1 MEFLKKNP
9 KIFQWLFLLI
19 VFFALCFA
27 IEVPET
33 YKFIRGQAEF
43 VKDPNQ
49 STFVFAGKEVRYYAF
64 DVFWR
69 LPPLL
74 GWLPIWINDS
84 LVFLMNDWMPIE
96 FWNEDTQ
103 EFKTRPLLV
112 EITRKISFFMTFLIE
127 LIREILIGGLN
138 TVVTFTSW
146 DWISENPWAELPG
159 LPWTIVTAG
168 AVLLSYHLSGKG
180 LALFAGLVLIYI
192 STFGQWKPSMQTLS
206 FILVAAPLSF
216 IFGLGLG
223 IAAFKSKRLEKALYP
238 ILLVMQ
244 TMPQYAVLVPAMV
257 LFGVGDHAAVIITMV
272 VAIPPMILL
281 TLLGLRAIPPEIIE
295 SGKMSGCDN
304 WQLMFQ
310 VLIPTARRDILI
322 GVNQV
327 IMVCFSMAVIS
338 AFIAAKGLGYNLLL
352 ALNRLDI
359 GMALEAGLCI
369 SLIAI
374 LLDKMSLAWANKQTD
389 YFGNLTYFERNKNTI
404 FFIGSFVIGIIL
416 AYVGTFLFKG
426 TFNYLFEIPHN
437 KGISTADFWNKG
449 VDWIFDTF
457 FVYIK
462 AFNTW
467 LIQEVLQPMRALYL
481 RMPAVAT
488 IVLVVGAGYL
498 IGGIRSALVVCGLTL
513 FIALSPWWDRALV
526 TTYMATFGVIVSCI
540 IGFTVGTLCFQSK
553 SAAKF
558 MLGVCDIFQTFP
570 SFVYLIPVMMLFGI
584 TDTSVLIAVIV
595 YATIPATRY
604 TIEGLRSIPVGL
616 HEAAT
621 MSGVNKFQR
630 LTKIEFPLAFPHMML
645 GLNQTIV
652 FALFMVIIGA
662 FIGTEDLGQYILKA
676 LSDKNGAGIG
686 LTLGICVAFIG
697 LIFDNLIRTWVDQ
710 RKKHLGIS

>member
-1 MEFLKKNP
+1 MEYLKKYP
-9 KIFQWLFLLI
+9 KLFQWLFLLI

-27 IEVPET
+27 IDVPET

-49 STFVFAGKEVRYYAF
+49 SVYFFLGKEVRYYAF

-84 LVFLMNDWMPIE
+84 LFFLMNEWMPME

-103 EFKTRPLLV
+103 EFKTRPLLL
-112 EITRKISFFMTFLIE
+112 EISRNLTSFMTFLIE
-127 LIREILIGGLN
+127 LIREILLGGLE
-138 TVVTFTSW
+138 TIVAFTSW
-146 DWISENPWAELPG
+146 DFIDAYPWLELPG
-159 LPWTIVTAG
+159 LPWTIVAAG
-168 AVLLSYHLSGKG
+168 AALLSYKLSGKG
-180 LALFAGLVLIYI
+180 LALFAGLTMIYI
-192 STFGQWKPSMQTLS
+192 SIFGQWKPSMQTLS

-223 IAAFKSKRLEKALYP
+223 IAAYKSKRVEKALYP

-244 TMPQYAVLVPAMV
+244 TMPQYAVLVPALV

-272 VAIPPMILL
+272 VAVPPMILL
-281 TLLGLRAIPPEIIE
+281 TILGLRAIPPEVIE
-295 SGKMSGCDN
+295 AGRMSGCTN
-304 WQLMFQ
+304 WQLMFK

-338 AFIAAKGLGYNLLL
+338 AFIGAKGLGFNLLL
-352 ALNRLDI
+352 ALNQLNI
-359 GMALEAGLCI
+359 GLALEAGLCI

-389 YFGNLTYFERNKNTI
+389 YFGNLTFFQRNKNVI
-404 FFIGSFVIGIIL
+404 FFAASFVIGIIL
-416 AYVGTFLFKG
+416 AYVGTFIFKG
-426 TFNYLFEIPHN
+426 SFNYLFEIPHN

-457 FVYIK
+457 FV
-462 AFNTW
+462 A
-467 LIQEVLQPMRALYL
+467 
-481 RMPAVAT
+481 
-488 IVLVVGAGYL
+488 
-498 IGGIRSALVVCGLTL
+498 LTL

-526 TTYMATFGVIVSCI
+526 TLYMATFGVVISCL
-540 IGFTVGTLCFQSK
+540 IGFTVGTLCFQNKK
-553 SAAKF
+553 SAAF

-604 TIEGLRSIPVGL
+604 TIEGLRSVPVGL

-697 LIFDNLIRTWVDQ
+697 LIFDNLIRTWVGK
-710 RKKHLGIS
+710 RKKHLGID

>member
-1 MEFLKKNP
+1 MELLKKYP
-9 KIFQWLFLLI
+9 KLFQWLFLLV

-27 IEVPET
+27 IDVPET

-43 VKDPNQ
+43 IKDPNQ
-49 STFVFAGKEVRYYAF
+49 STYTLFGKEVRYYAF
-64 DVFWR
+64 DNFWR

-74 GWLPIWINDS
+74 GWLPIWINDG
-84 LVFLMNDWMPIE
+84 LFFLLNEWMPME
-96 FWNEDTQ
+96 FWDSATQ
-103 EFKTRPLLV
+103 EYKTRPLVLQISRN
-112 EITRKISFFMTFLIE
+112 ITAFMTFLIE
-127 LIREILIGGLN
+127 FIREILLGGVE
-138 TVVTFTSW
+138 TIVAFTSW
-146 DWISENPWAELPG
+146 NFVSAYPWAKLPG
-159 LPWTIVTAG
+159 LPWTIVAAG
-168 AVLLSYHLSGKG
+168 AAILAYKLSGKG
-180 LALFAGLVLIYI
+180 LAIFAGLVMIYI
-192 STFGQWKPSMQTLS
+192 SVFGQWKPSMQTLS

-216 IFGLGLG
+216 IFGLSLG
-223 IAAFKSKRLEKALYP
+223 VMAYKSKRVEKALYP

-257 LFGVGDHAAVIITMV
+257 LFGIGDHAAVIITMV

-281 TLLGLRAIPPEIIE
+281 TLIGLRGVSPEVIE
-295 SGKMSGCDN
+295 AGKMSGCSN
-304 WQLMFQ
+304 WQLMTE

-338 AFIAAKGLGYNLLL
+338 AFIGAKGLGWNLLL
-352 ALNRLDI
+352 ALNQLNI
-359 GMALEAGLCI
+359 GLALEAGLCI
-369 SLIAI
+369 SFIAI

-389 YFGNLTYFERNKNTI
+389 YFGNLTFYQRYKNTI
-404 FFIGSFVIGIIL
+404 FFGGAAVVGVILALAGSF
-416 AYVGTFLFKG
+416 FFKEG
-426 TFNYLFEIPHN
+426 FNYLYEVPHN

-467 LIQEVLQPMRALYL
+467 LITEVLQPMRALYL

-488 IVLVVGAGYL
+488 LVLVVGAGYI
-498 IGGIRSALVVCGLTL
+498 IGGIRSAFTVGGLTL

-526 TTYMATFGVIVSCI
+526 TTYMATFGVIISCT
-540 IGFTVGTLCFQSK
+540 IGFVVGTLCQQNK
-553 SAAKF
+553 YTTNF
-558 MLGVCDIFQTFP
+558 MLGICDIFQTFP
-570 SFVYLIPVMMLFGI
+570 SFVYLIPVMMLFGV

-604 TIEGLRSIPVGL
+604 TIEGLRSVPAGL
-616 HEAAT
+616 HDAAT
-621 MSGVNKFQR
+621 MSGVTKLQR
-630 LTKIEFPLAFPHMML
+630 LFKIEFPLAFPHMML
-645 GLNQTIV
+645 GVNQTIV

-676 LSDKNGAGIG
+676 LSDKAGGGKG

-697 LIFDNLIRTWVDQ
+697 LIFDNLIRTWVEK
-710 RKKHLGIS
+710 RKKHLGID